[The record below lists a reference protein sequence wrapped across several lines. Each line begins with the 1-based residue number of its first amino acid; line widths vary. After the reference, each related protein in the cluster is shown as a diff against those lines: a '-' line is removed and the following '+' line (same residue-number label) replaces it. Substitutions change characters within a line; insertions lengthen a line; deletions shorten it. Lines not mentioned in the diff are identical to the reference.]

1 MKLDI
6 LPLKNILHIWIID
19 IKKYSSD
26 FFWSILSDQEKEKAN
41 RYQVNKSKKNFIVT
55 RGCLKTIL
63 AKYLQTTPAEIDFIY
78 AKNGK
83 PILKNKSENNLH
95 FNVSHSKELGVIG
108 VTQNDDVGI
117 DVEYMEDMDNYNE
130 IIKRFFSEKEY
141 ASFQQLTKTAEKD
154 AFYNSWTKKEAYIKA
169 TGDGFKRSLASFTIG
184 FDTGFEEHIHENE
197 KWHFFTNEIR
207 PGYKFTVV
215 KKGII
220 ENIEYLILP

>member
-1 MKLDI
+1 MKIDSLI
-6 LPLKNILHIWIID
+6 LNTVHIWIID
-19 IKKYSSD
+19 IEKYSSD
-26 FFWSILSDQEKEKAN
+26 DFWSILSDKEREKAN
-41 RYQVNKSKKNFIVT
+41 RYQFDKPKNNFIVT

-63 AKYLQTTPAEIDFIY
+63 AKYLQTTPAEIEFIY
-78 AKNGK
+78 TYNGK
-83 PILKNKSENNLH
+83 PALEAENNLY